1 MKSTNMLLPF
11 LRPTVEMRKC
21 LSLIVTLMRAN
32 WKCILSMY
40 VVSNHV
46 PNIVMYVC
54 IINTS
59 LGTMFD
65 ER

>member
-21 LSLIVTLMRAN
+21 LSLIVTLMGAN

-40 VVSNHV
+40 IVSNHV
-46 PNIVMYVC
+46 PNTVMYVC

-59 LGTMFD
+59 PGTLFD